1 MKASVS
7 CITYYGQI
15 KMYKDFQLRYIFVA
29 STKTEYIMTQSL
41 LNALYMALWE
51 KLRMTR
57 NQSSVMD
64 ACVVL
69 QGVQILE

>member
-1 MKASVS
+1 MKASVRS
-7 CITYYGQI
+7 RTYYGQT

>member
-1 MKASVS
+1 MKASVR

-41 LNALYMALWE
+41 LNALWE

>member
-1 MKASVS
+1 
-7 CITYYGQI
+7 
-15 KMYKDFQLRYIFVA
+15 MYKDFQLRHIFVA

-41 LNALYMALWE
+41 LNALWE